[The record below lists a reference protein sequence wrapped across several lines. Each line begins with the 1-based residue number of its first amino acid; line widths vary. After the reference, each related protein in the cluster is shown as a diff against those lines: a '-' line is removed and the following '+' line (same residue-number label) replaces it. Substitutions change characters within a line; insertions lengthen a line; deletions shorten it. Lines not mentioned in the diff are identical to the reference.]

1 MESRIESRKDLTEN
15 RTGCRGGIGWPEC
28 EKEVSYV

>member
-1 MESRIESRKDLTEN
+1 MESRIESPKDLAEN
-15 RTGCRGGIGWPEC
+15 RTGCREKIGWPEC